1 MMQLVELKDKLIQV
15 CESIEKRFNE
25 VAKKTNL
32 IHEVWRYS
40 VGHKTRLHALSRLLH
55 YMSASGTVSPRLFK
69 YYSIKLFVL
78 NWLGG
83 SVSEGFIKIIS
94 EEEGFESKI
103 RYVEDFI
110 RTFYHERASN
120 ILNLLDYYRV
130 LGTTPIASRIFY
142 AYLSRYSSR
151 EKREYV
157 SISTP
162 YVYPGSR
169 IILSGELGSGKTT
182 IAFASLYS
190 FFRALNYNH
199 EEALKYT
206 FLFFSNALPDSFI
219 ILATADDVA
228 SEGLLIP
235 AVIIDDAGATIS
247 KYDTVPYL
255 TDKKTL
261 KLTMMFTK
269 YFQISREG
277 IGCKVI
283 ITTPDMAPKGIRT
296 TADSVIM
303 GYSLREREVYTLWI
317 ERKNFL
323 RPMYKPRDDYTPP
336 IVETVVIR
344 NATGTVHPPL
354 VPPTA
359 VSKALTDRKLEYRKK
374 ILEEMAK
381 LISSEEADE
390 EAEEGSTE
398 ASH

>member
-1 MMQLVELKDKLIQV
+1 MSSTELTSRMVQL
-15 CESIEKRFNE
+15 CEMLEKRFIE
-25 VAKKTNL
+25 KARKTDML
-32 IHEVWRYS
+32 EKVRRYS
-40 VGHKTRLHALSRLLH
+40 IGNKVRMHVLPRILHFIT
-55 YMSASGTVSPRLFK
+55 ASGSITTPLFK
-69 YYSIKLFVL
+69 YTVIRFFIS
-78 NWLGG
+78 NWLG
-83 SVSEGFIKIIS
+83 STVHEDFLKELEEEKII
-94 EEEGFESKI
+94 EERILKAEK
-103 RYVEDFI
+103 FI
-110 RTFYHERASN
+110 HYLSLERISN

-151 EKREYV
+151 EKREFANV
-157 SISTP
+157 SAP
-162 YVYPGSR
+162 YVYQGSR

-182 IAFASLYS
+182 IAFTSLYS
-190 FFRALNYNH
+190 FFRALDFSH
-199 EEALKYT
+199 DDAVRYT
-206 FLFFSNALPDSFI
+206 YIFFSNTLSDSSI
-219 ILATADDVA
+219 ILTTADTIA
-228 SEGLLIP
+228 EEGLLIP

-283 ITTPDMAPKGIRT
+283 ITTPNMAPKGIRT
-296 TADSVIM
+296 TADAIIM
-303 GYSLREREVYTLWI
+303 GYTLREKEVYTLWI
-317 ERKNFL
+317 ERDNFL

-354 VPPTA
+354 VLPTA

-374 ILEEMAK
+374 ILEEITK
-381 LISSEEADE
+381 LVSSEEADE

-398 ASH
+398 VNH